1 MPRFLMSFAL
11 WICSCGALAD
21 VWVSTQ
27 LQLHKLSPD
36 LTGIVLSVPSA
47 PVHHLAVDPRDK
59 AVWSLTSSGLEKRSS
74 AGSLL
79 LQSDLRSLGVEGTAL
94 LALDGRDGS
103 IWLGEGGGSAAAQNK
118 SIVHLSDQG
127 AVLARMASPGQLAS
141 MQVGPDQQL
150 WLMGDRK
157 IFSYTRDGIP
167 SGELDLAP
175 LVAGEPR
182 MFAVDALGA
191 WIWVSGERRLLRVD
205 IAGGVP
211 PQLIALPAPPVA
223 LANDIVDSRLYA
235 LSASAIFP
243 VDETGAV
250 GTAVPISGRGL
261 GAMAFDPVTRKALVA
276 ANEGVFVLASGDGS
290 VRLTPTS
297 AAVVRIGVEP
307 ARIAISARIQSPAAG
322 LLSNVL
328 TVPVIAQLAWD
339 CSGGPCT
346 PDASVDA
353 GASVSVALDDSAPMP
368 LAYDPGSRTFRGSMT
383 FLSDGVHQIHV
394 TASHPFAAPSSAQ
407 STITIDTVPP
417 SLLDLQPSS
426 PHVTNA
432 SSIAIS
438 GRISERGQVLL
449 DGIPLSLDADGTFSA
464 PRPLNEGHN
473 NFSLEARDL
482 AGNRYATSVVV
493 SRDSQPPQFVDVV
506 PGDGTATN
514 APTITVVGSVN
525 EASTITLTAGSTV
538 LGATGTG
545 FSFPV
550 ALANGLNTI
559 ELVARDAAGNT
570 SSLTLRIS
578 RVGAVDIQV
587 TSPADGSTTSQER
600 IPVRG
605 RVTAAGNPAVKV
617 NGALAESFG
626 EEFVAYVLLQPG
638 NNVVAIEAVSGGA
651 VVATRS
657 LTVSFVPGDVFT
669 PSLSPDV
676 VYAPGIVYID
686 VPAGSTASIDFEGDG
701 FVDESGAGPRRF
713 ERWIHEPGIY
723 QARVTASTAGQSR
736 ESVLPYVVRQVSSQ
750 DAMLRGIVEAMRARL
765 RAGDIPG
772 AMAYFTAAAAA
783 RYRPAFE
790 QLSSSLPAVADQL
803 GTVVEGKFAG
813 DVAEYLVVQ
822 ELNGDRQGFFIYLI
836 READGVWRISQ
847 L

>member
-1 MPRFLMSFAL
+1 MPRILLSVAL

-36 LTGIVLSVPSA
+36 LSGIVLSVPSA

-59 AVWSLTSSGLEKRSS
+59 ALWSLTSSALEKRSA

-79 LQSDLRSLGVEGTAL
+79 LQSDLRSLGLEGTVL

-103 IWLGEGGGSAAAQNK
+103 LWLAEGGGSAAAGNK
-118 SIVHLSDQG
+118 SIVRLSDQG
-127 AVLARMASPGQLAS
+127 AVLARIASPGLLAS
-141 MQVGPDQQL
+141 LQVGPDQQL

-157 IFSYTRDGIP
+157 IFRYTRDGILR
-167 SGELDLAP
+167 GELDLAP

-191 WIWVSGERRLLRVD
+191 WIWVSGERRLLRVG
-205 IAGGVP
+205 IAGEAA
-211 PQLIALPAPPVA
+211 PQLIAMPAPPLA
-223 LANDIVDSRLYA
+223 LASDIVDSRLYA

-243 VDETGAV
+243 VEETGTV
-250 GTAVPISGRGL
+250 GTGIPVSGRGL
-261 GAMAFDPVTRKALVA
+261 GTMAFDPVTRKALVA
-276 ANEGVFVLASGDGS
+276 ANEGVFVLAPGDGS
-290 VRLTPTS
+290 ARLTPTS
-297 AAVVRIGVEP
+297 APVVRVGVEP
-307 ARIAISARIQSPAAG
+307 PRIAISVRIQSPAED
-322 LLSNVL
+322 LLSNVPA
-328 TVPVIAQLAWD
+328 VPVIVQLAWE
-339 CSGGPCT
+339 CSGHPCT

-353 GASVSVALDDSAPMP
+353 GASASVALDDSPPVP
-368 LAYDPGSRTFRGSMT
+368 LTYDPGSGTFRGTMAA
-383 FLSDGVHQIHV
+383 LSDGVHQIHV
-394 TASHPFAAPSSAQ
+394 TANHPFAAPSSAL
-407 STITIDTVPP
+407 SSITIDTVPP
-417 SLLDLQPSS
+417 SFLDLQPSS

-438 GRISERGQVLL
+438 GRINERGQVLL
-449 DGIPLSLDADGTFSA
+449 DGIALSLDANGAFSA
-464 PRPLNEGHN
+464 TKPLNEGHN
-473 NFSLEARDL
+473 NFSIEARDL

-493 SRDSQPPQFVDVV
+493 SKDSQPPRFVDVV
-506 PGDGTATN
+506 PADGTSTN

-550 ALANGLNTI
+550 ALANGMNTL

-578 RVGAVDIQV
+578 RVGAVDLQV
-587 TSPADGSTTSQER
+587 TSPAHGSTTSQDR
-600 IPVRG
+600 IPVQG
-605 RVTAAGNPAVKV
+605 RVTGSGNPSVRV

-626 EEFVAYVLLQPG
+626 DEFVAYVLLQPG
-638 NNVVAIEAVSGGA
+638 NNIVAVEAVSGGS
-651 VVATRS
+651 VVAARS
-657 LTVSFVPGDVFT
+657 LTVSLVPGEVFT

-676 VYAPGIVYID
+676 VYAPGIVHID

-723 QARVTASTAGQSR
+723 RARVTASTAGQSR

-803 GTVVEGKFAG
+803 GTVVEGKFVG

-822 ELNGDRQGFFIYLI
+822 DVNGDRQGFFIYLV